1 VVTLRFVVA
10 AVLLA
15 PWGWWLVRRRGGG
28 WLGVSAAPAGQTIA
42 LGLFGGVIF
51 GLLAYHGFA
60 LAPASHS
67 AVLMPGLLPLWAT
80 LFAWLING
88 ERADSQRLL
97 GLALIVTG
105 ALLVGGLALSS
116 ALDGGRVWIGDL
128 LYLFTPLSWA
138 VFTSLCRRWE
148 VGPVEATTAVSLFS
162 AVALGLPYLIAL
174 LAGWVTSGLAIAPAS
189 EILTQAL
196 LQGVMGVIVSGI
208 GFMKMVQV
216 FGSVR
221 ATMLTAMVP
230 AIAAGSAVLF
240 LDEPFT
246 GMLGAGLI
254 CITLGIIAGV
264 GGSARVAVKP
274 GA

>member
-1 VVTLRFVVA
+1 
-10 AVLLA
+10 
-15 PWGWWLVRRRGGG
+15 
-28 WLGVSAAPAGQTIA
+28 
-42 LGLFGGVIF
+42 
-51 GLLAYHGFA
+51 
-60 LAPASHS
+60 
-67 AVLMPGLLPLWAT
+67 MPGLLPLWAT
-80 LFAWLING
+80 LFTWLISG
-88 ERADSQRLL
+88 ERAGSQRLF

-105 ALLVGGLALSS
+105 ALLVEGLALSS
-116 ALDGGRVWIGDL
+116 ALDGGKVWSGDL

-148 VGPVEATTAVSLFS
+148 VGPVEATTGVSLFF

-174 LAGWVTSGLAIAPAS
+174 LAGWVMSGLAIASAS

-196 LQGVMGVIVSGI
+196 LQGVMGVFVSGI
-208 GFMKMVQV
+208 GFMKMVQG